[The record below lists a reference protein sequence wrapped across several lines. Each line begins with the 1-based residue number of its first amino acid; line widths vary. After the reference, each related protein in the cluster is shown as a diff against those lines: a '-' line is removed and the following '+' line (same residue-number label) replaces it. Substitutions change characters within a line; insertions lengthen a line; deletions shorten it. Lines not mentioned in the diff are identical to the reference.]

1 LLTIPARWRYKI
13 SNVRRRFKITLP
25 QLSKEHFPFRFAAV
39 IICLIGLVYISATL
53 QAVVV
58 PLIFSMIFAVML
70 LPLTRKLEC
79 WHFPRGVAAITSILI
94 AGTFICVTFYF
105 LATQVADL
113 TEKSPELIAK
123 VKVMSKDIQVYIAAH
138 FGIKQSEQAKQIENQ
153 VSQMKENGGKIVAGI
168 IKAIANFVRDV
179 TLIPLFVFFFL
190 YFRDFLMEF
199 FHRAFSADNKIIDE
213 IIAKMY
219 DVIQS
224 WFTGVVVVMLIV
236 GILNTIGLL
245 LLGIPYAAFFG
256 FLASALLVVPFI
268 GIIFG
273 SLLPVVMALIT
284 KDSYWYAVG
293 VVGVFWVIQVL
304 EANIIT
310 PYVVGSKISVNPM
323 IAILVLI
330 LFGKLWGISG
340 LILALPVT
348 AMCKIIFD
356 AIPAMRPY
364 GFVLGEPGEYHLKN
378 RSSLEITL
386 DHAKDKLE
394 LKRPKIRR
402 RRSAPST
409 TPIKK

>member
-1 LLTIPARWRYKI
+1 M
-13 SNVRRRFKITLP
+13 F
-25 QLSKEHFPFRFAAV
+25 SKEHFPFRVAAV
-39 IICLIGLVYISATL
+39 LICLIGLVYISATL

-70 LPLTRKLEC
+70 LPMARWFERC
-79 WHFPRGVAAITSILI
+79 HFPRGLAAITSIII
-94 AGTFICVTFYF
+94 AGAFMCSTCYF
-105 LATQVADL
+105 LGSQLAEL
-113 TEKSPELIAK
+113 TEQGPQLFDK
-123 VKVMSKDIQVYIAAH
+123 VKLMTKDIQSYISSH
-138 FGIKQSEQAKQIENQ
+138 FGIKQAEQVEQIENQ
-153 VSQMKENGGKIVAGI
+153 VTQVKENGGKIVAAI
-168 IKAIANFVRDV
+168 ITAIANFIRDV

-199 FHRAFSADNKIIDE
+199 FHRAFSAENKIIDE
-213 IIAKMY
+213 IISKMY
-219 DVIQS
+219 DIIQS

-236 GILNTIGLL
+236 GILNTAGLL
-245 LLGIPYAAFFG
+245 LLDIPYAAFFG

-284 KDSYWYAVG
+284 KDSYWYAIG
-293 VVGVFWVIQVL
+293 VIGVFWFIQVL

-310 PYVVGSKISVNPM
+310 PYVVGSKISINPM

-356 AIPAMRPY
+356 AIPEMRPY
-364 GFVLGEPGEYHLKN
+364 GFILGEPADHHLKN
-378 RSSLEITL
+378 RSTIEVKL
-386 DHAKDKLE
+386 DRTKDKLE
-394 LKRPKIRR
+394 NKHPKIRR
-402 RRSAPST
+402 RKAHKPTVS
-409 TPIKK
+409 K

>member
-1 LLTIPARWRYKI
+1 MSPD
-13 SNVRRRFKITLP
+13 SF
-25 QLSKEHFPFRFAAV
+25 KEHFPFRFAAV
-39 IICLIGLVYISATL
+39 LICLIGLVFISAKL
-53 QAVVV
+53 QVVVV

-70 LPLTRKLEC
+70 LPLTRRFER
-79 WHFPRGVAAITSILI
+79 WRFPRGLAAITAILI
-94 AGTFICVTFYF
+94 AGGFICTTFYF
-105 LATQVADL
+105 LATQMADL
-113 TEKSPELIAK
+113 GEQSPQLIEK
-123 VKVMSKDIQVYIAAH
+123 VKIMTKDMQAYISSH

-153 VSQMKENGGKIVAGI
+153 VTQVKENGGKIVASI
-168 IKAIANFVRDV
+168 ITAIANFIRDV

-190 YFRDFLMEF
+190 YFRDFLMDF
-199 FHRAFSADNKIIDE
+199 FHRAFSAENKIIDE
-213 IIAKMY
+213 IISKMY

-236 GILNTIGLL
+236 GILNTVGLL

-273 SLLPVVMALIT
+273 SLLPVVMALLT

-293 VVGVFWVIQVL
+293 VIGVFWVIQVL

-330 LFGKLWGISG
+330 LFGQLWGISG
-340 LILALPVT
+340 LILALPIT

-356 AIPAMRPY
+356 AIPGMKPY
-364 GFVLGEPGEYHLKN
+364 GFILGEPADHHLQN
-378 RSSLEITL
+378 RSSIEVKL
-386 DHAKDKLE
+386 DHTKGRLE
-394 LKRPKIRR
+394 KEQPRIRR
-402 RRSAPST
+402 RRSSST
-409 TPIKK
+409 IQK